1 MKIVLFLLLSLFL
14 VISQV
19 TGQSFTMEA
28 KIDSVK
34 EDGNYQI
41 LIAPEVSTHLKQ
53 DFSDLRI
60 YDTKNNEIPYF
71 LKIEKAPVSKESFR
85 SYEIIEH
92 NKVPNCCTQLIIR
105 NSNKNKINNIS
116 LIIKNADVRKKARLS
131 GSDDKVTWYTIKDNY
146 ELESL
151 YSNHKTE
158 EVKILHFPLS
168 DYEYFRLDISDS
180 LSLPISILQ
189 AGYYD
194 ILHKN
199 ATWVDLPDP
208 LVVQKDS
215 IDKRSYVKIAFPASQ
230 YIDRIKFN
238 ISSPD
243 NYLRQAKL
251 CTKTINSKKNYFNV
265 ITAFELRSNRS
276 NKFLLD
282 NLFEQELY
290 LIIDNKDNPPLSVE
304 SVDAFQIRRTVIAH
318 LQKSNNYFLRF
329 GNENASMPDYDL
341 KYFNEKL
348 NIHPKVLKVGEIE
361 KIEFNEVKPKE
372 FFTTRIWV
380 WAAVI
385 GMVLLLAY
393 FSVKMVRDIK

>member
-1 MKIVLFLLLSLFL
+1 MKIALFLLFVFF

-19 TGQSFTMEA
+19 TGQSFTLEA
-28 KIDSVK
+28 KIDSVL

-53 DFSDLRI
+53 DFSDVRI
-60 YDTKNNEIPYF
+60 YDSKNHEVPYF
-71 LKIEKAPVSKESFR
+71 LKIEKAHVSTESFK

-92 NKVPNCCTQLIIR
+92 NKVPDCCTHLIIR
-105 NSNKNKINNIS
+105 NTEKNKIDNIG

-131 GSDDKVTWYTIKDNY
+131 GSDDMVNWYTIKDNY

-151 YSNHKTE
+151 YNNQKTE

-194 ILHKN
+194 VGHEN
-199 ATWVDLPDP
+199 ATWLDLPAP
-208 LVVQKDS
+208 TVVQTDS
-215 IDKRSYVKIAFPASQ
+215 IDKKSYVKIAFQASQ

-238 ISSPD
+238 ISGPD
-243 NYLRQAKL
+243 NFLRQAKI
-251 CTKTINSKKNYFNV
+251 CTRTTNNEKSYYPV
-265 ITAFELRSNRS
+265 ITAFELRSNRT
-276 NKFLLD
+276 NEVLLD
-282 NLFEQELY
+282 SFFGKELY
-290 LIIDNKDNPPLSVE
+290 LIIDNRDNPPLSVE
-304 SVDAFQIRRTVIAH
+304 SVDASQIRRTLITH
-318 LQKSNNYFLRF
+318 LQKNMNYVLRF
-329 GNENASMPDYDL
+329 GDKNASLPDYDL
-341 KYFNEKL
+341 KYFNDKL
-348 NIHPKVLKVGEIE
+348 TIHPKVLKVGAVER
-361 KIEFNEVKPKE
+361 IEFDKVQDEE
-372 FFTTRIWV
+372 FFTTKLWV

-393 FSVKMVRDIK
+393 FSVRMIKDIK

>member
-1 MKIVLFLLLSLFL
+1 MRLLSLLLFAL
-14 VISQV
+14 IIVISQV

-28 KIDSVK
+28 QIDSVK

-41 LIAPEVSTHLKQ
+41 LITPEVSTHLKQ

-60 YDTKNNEIPYF
+60 YDTKNNEVPYF
-71 LKIEKAPVSKESFR
+71 LKIEKAPVSTESFR

-92 NKVPNCCTQLIIR
+92 NKVPGCCTQLIIR
-105 NSNKNKINNIS
+105 NSKKNKIDNIG

-131 GSDDKVTWYTIKDNY
+131 GSDDKVNWYTIKDNY

-151 YSNHKTE
+151 YNDQKTE

-199 ATWVDLPDP
+199 ATWLDLPAPD
-208 LVVQKDS
+208 VVQTDS
-215 IDKRSYVKIAFPASQ
+215 IDKKSYVKIAFQSPQ

-238 ISSPD
+238 ISGPD
-243 NYLRQAKL
+243 NYLRRSKL
-251 CTKTINSKKNYFNV
+251 CTRTTNSEKSYFTV
-265 ITAFELRSNRS
+265 ITTFELRSNHS
-276 NKFLLD
+276 NEFLLD

-304 SVDAFQIRRTVIAH
+304 SVDASQIRRTVIAH
-318 LQKSNNYFLRF
+318 LQKDNNYVLRF
-329 GNENASMPDYDL
+329 GDKNASLPDYDL
-341 KYFNEKL
+341 KYFNDKL
-348 NIHPKVLKVGEIE
+348 TIHPKVLKVDAIE
-361 KIEFNEVKPKE
+361 KIEFDKVQADD
-372 FFTTRIWV
+372 FFTTKLWV

-393 FSVKMVRDIK
+393 FSVKMIREIK